1 MRDSS
6 FEMSGGP
13 SGIRTQDRRI
23 KVTSSRFISAILAL
37 PSGTSRGGVSGL
49 DIGAA
54 AGAVDS
60 GPAMGVLMPTTG
72 PAVVVDA
79 ALGVD
84 ADLPFLGVN

>member
-1 MRDSS
+1 MVGPLG
-6 FEMSGGP
+6 FEP
-13 SGIRTQDRRI
+13 RTDGFEF
-23 KVTSSRFISAILAL
+23 TSSRFISARFISAILAL
-37 PSGTSRGGVSGL
+37 PSGTSRRGVSGL

>member
-1 MRDSS
+1 MGPLG
-6 FEMSGGP
+6 FEP
-13 SGIRTQDRRI
+13 RTDGFEF
-23 KVTSSRFISAILAL
+23 TSSRFISAILAL

-60 GPAMGVLMPTTG
+60 GPAMGVLMPTTR

-79 ALGVD
+79 ALGGD